1 MFLFG
6 LLFTLSQVC
15 SLSGFPELPGLEAE
29 FSADTDSCVE
39 ASRLKHKD
47 DPNAGLDH
55 FLNCLLKHVNTLQ
68 EKEENQEIDEIKTT
82 LDKIEQIPLFSN
94 DGFDHNLV
102 KRQTEEEED
111 EEIDTTEDKADTTNE
126 GRGWKKNGEKKK
138 NKEKKNQEKQKQEK
152 IQA

>member
-1 MFLFG
+1 MKHIFKNKMIMFLFG

-55 FLNCLLKHVNTLQ
+55 FLNCLLKHVNTVSIV
-68 EKEENQEIDEIKTT
+68 NSHFV
-82 LDKIEQIPLFSN
+82 P
-94 DGFDHNLV
+94 
-102 KRQTEEEED
+102 
-111 EEIDTTEDKADTTNE
+111 
-126 GRGWKKNGEKKK
+126 
-138 NKEKKNQEKQKQEK
+138 
-152 IQA
+152 